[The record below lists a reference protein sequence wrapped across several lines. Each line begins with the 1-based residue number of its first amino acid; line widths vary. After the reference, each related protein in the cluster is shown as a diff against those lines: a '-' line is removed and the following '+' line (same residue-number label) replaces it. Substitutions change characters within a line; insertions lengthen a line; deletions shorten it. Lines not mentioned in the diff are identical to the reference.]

1 MVTIASAN
9 KAAAR
14 LTKDSIASDSRPTEP
29 VTHHAA
35 VFKLIVATAASTDSL
50 RKVRTERP
58 VRARVVEVG
67 GATWSVTW
75 RHPFDGVLHP
85 ATSRTARYGRR
96 QTGSGTTARWYSTW
110 MRSGR

>member
-35 VFKLIVATAASTDSL
+35 VFKLMVATAASTDSL
-50 RKVRTERP
+50 RKVRTEKP
-58 VRARVVEVG
+58 VRGRVDVG

-75 RHPFDGVLHP
+75 RHPFDEVLHP
-85 ATSRTARYGRR
+85 ATSRKARYGRR
-96 QTGSGTTARWYSTW
+96 QTGSGTTVRWYSTW
-110 MRSGR
+110 MRSAR